1 MKGLIGFLFVDCADT
16 GIIRTSER
24 TELLY
29 TRSQVVV
36 AAKAYGLE
44 AIDMVR
50 RSNELRFGV

>member
-1 MKGLIGFLFVDCADT
+1 MKELIGFLFVDCADT
-16 GIIRTSER
+16 GIIRTLER

-29 TRSQVVV
+29 TRSQVVA

-50 RSNELRFGV
+50 RSNKLRCVV